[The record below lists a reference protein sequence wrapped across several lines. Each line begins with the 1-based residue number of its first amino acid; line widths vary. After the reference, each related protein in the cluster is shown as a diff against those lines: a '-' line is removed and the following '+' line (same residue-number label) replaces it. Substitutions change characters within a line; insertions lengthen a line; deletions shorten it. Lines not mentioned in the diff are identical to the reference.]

1 MRRVRSFYICISSV
15 KMLLKWDVGRIKK
28 KKAWA
33 NWYWNVLVVASY
45 FWLPASQLTFALLP
59 LFMRLSI
66 KKCGYF
72 PLQSSHYYE
81 KVICLPYFHNNLTGR
96 DSILVNI
103 MHCLALATVCFWIFS
118 SFFFFFF
125 RPPCQCS
132 PKRELGRKCRMILEN
147 VFILTCATLPK
158 PWPYRIV

>member
-1 MRRVRSFYICISSV
+1 MRRG
-15 KMLLKWDVGRIKK
+15 KNKK

-118 SFFFFFF
+118 SFFFFFVLLVSV
-125 RPPCQCS
+125 PPKGSLEENAEWFSRMYSYSLVPLCQNHDHIES
-132 PKRELGRKCRMILEN
+132 FKIFL
-147 VFILTCATLPK
+147 
-158 PWPYRIV
+158 WH